1 MYDLN
6 QEEGNCFGR
15 RIWIYGN
22 CVMINLHF
30 KETFDC
36 DSFPDVPIGDNLR
49 LSRLMSLIT

>member
-6 QEEGNCFGR
+6 QEEGNWIGR

>member
-6 QEEGNCFGR
+6 QEEGNWIGR
-15 RIWIYGN
+15 QIWIYGN
-22 CVMINLHF
+22 CVMINLPF

-36 DSFPDVPIGDNLR
+36 DSFPVVPIGDNLR